1 MKVLNPKTWP
11 RAGAYRMYRHMG
23 APHMGITVELDVT
36 DLVAELKEEGV
47 SLFAGV
53 MHHLL
58 AAANAVPALRQRIRV
73 ADGDDPGP
81 EHPTPPM
88 LEHVIEHAHCDPGF
102 TVAVSG
108 DRFNVATAPWSDHR
122 ATFAAA
128 VADES
133 RRLQDEGRVVPFEGL
148 RDDLIYMSCLP
159 WLRFTSLTHPVH
171 TERPDTTP
179 RIAWG
184 RIDERDG
191 RRTMPVNIQAHHA
204 LVDGV
209 HLARFFQAAAR
220 QV

>member
-1 MKVLNPKTWP
+1 M
-11 RAGAYRMYRHMG
+11 A
-23 APHMGITVELDVT
+23 ITVELDVT
-36 DLVAELKEEGV
+36 ELVAELKAEGTG
-47 SLFAGV
+47 LFAGV
-53 MHHLL
+53 MHHLVG
-58 AAANAVPALRQRIRV
+58 AAQTVAPLRQRIRL

-81 EHPTPPM
+81 DLLGGAPM
-88 LEHVIEHAHCDPGF
+88 LEHVVEHDRVDPGF

-108 DRFNVATAPWSDHR
+108 DRFNVATVPYTDDR
-122 ATFAAA
+122 AAFAAA

-133 RRLQDEGRVVPFEGL
+133 ERLRDQGDVQPFDGL
-148 RDDLIYMSCLP
+148 RDDLLYMSCLP

-184 RIDERDG
+184 RIETRDG

-209 HLARFFQAAAR
+209 HLAAFFGAAQR
-220 QV
+220 